1 MVVIK
6 IGRFVHTNTRQ
17 AVGEVNHLS
26 RRTLYRSIAASEI
39 RDGEAAARQF
49 TQTVGVGL
57 FIVIGG
63 DDAGAFAPRVNTVDV
78 HLNGQFA
85 QRDG

>member
-6 IGRFVHTNTRQ
+6 IGRFVHANTRQ

-26 RRTLYRSIAASEI
+26 RRTLCRSIATSEI
-39 RDGEAAARQF
+39 RNGETAARQF
-49 TQTVGVGL
+49 TQAVGVG
-57 FIVIGG
+57 FFVVIGG
-63 DDAGAFAPRVNTVDV
+63 DDTGAFATRVNTVDV
-78 HLNGQFA
+78 HLNSQFA